1 MKRIAVM
8 VVAAGVLHP
17 NAHARAQ
24 TEPIRI
30 VITKVDCSRLV
41 RHQPA
46 PDVAYQ
52 AGVDARGRAVVPADI
67 PGSGADAIPH
77 LLPEV
82 LEFPLTIN
90 PVAYGARNQAQRD
103 KAAASEGLA
112 DTQAGKTAAQAQI
125 AELTDRKNALAADAA
140 TLGAQKAALEADY
153 AAAASRLAALQ
164 AEVDGGT
171 RPRYDRDY
179 VHAKDA
185 VVPKQ
190 QAVGAKQ
197 AEIDANTAN
206 LAAATNAIAAQQ
218 AIVDTAP
225 GKDARYAADK
235 EAAEA
240 KLARISAKGL
250 DSTTMAVGTVRYDM
264 AKGTFT
270 LNGQPL
276 GSAEQEEL
284 ARACQKQ
291 GVR

>member
-17 NAHARAQ
+17 GAHAWAQ

-46 PDVAYQ
+46 PDVAYRP
-52 AGVDARGRAVVPADI
+52 GVDARGRAVVPADI
-67 PGSGADAIPH
+67 PGSGADAIPN

-103 KAAASEGLA
+103 KAAASQGMA
-112 DTQAGKTAAQAQI
+112 DTQAGKMAAQARMVK
-125 AELTDRKNALAADAA
+125 LTDRKTALDANAAALA
-140 TLGAQKAALEADY
+140 AQKAAADADY

-164 AEVDGGT
+164 AEVDGGM
-171 RPRYDRDY
+171 RPRHDRDY
-179 VHAKDA
+179 VHARDA
-185 VVPKQ
+185 MAPKQ

-197 AEIDANTAN
+197 AEIDANAAN
-206 LAAATNAIAAQQ
+206 LAATANAIAAQQ
-218 AIVDTAP
+218 AIIDAAP
-225 GKDARYAADK
+225 EQEARYAADK
-235 EAAEA
+235 QAAEA
-240 KLARISAKGL
+240 RLAGISAKGL
-250 DSTTMAVGTVRYDM
+250 DSTTMTVGTVRYDM
-264 AKGTFT
+264 SKGTFT